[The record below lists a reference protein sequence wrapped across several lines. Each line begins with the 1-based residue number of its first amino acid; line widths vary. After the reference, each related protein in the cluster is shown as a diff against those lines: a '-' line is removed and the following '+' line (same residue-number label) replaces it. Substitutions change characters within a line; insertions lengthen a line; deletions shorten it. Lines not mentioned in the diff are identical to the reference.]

1 MRDIPFFP
9 IKQQWDYHGTKL
21 MTHYWEPHSGVKP
34 KAVVIFFHSL
44 NGHTSLCGEMARSL
58 ASDGIITAGYD
69 FINFG

>member
-1 MRDIPFFP
+1 
-9 IKQQWDYHGTKL
+9 